1 MSGNEQPN
9 TSSSRDCRRRIWH
22 MRAIVAASALFL
34 AVVLSIWMVLEF
46 AVDDT
51 WFGTVTAFG
60 PRWVL
65 AFPLAALFVVALKV
79 SRAATAILTLSAV
92 IFVGPVLDVRFPFR
106 AGTQPPSGG
115 ALRIA
120 TYNAARLP
128 EPGILQEVAEGE
140 GVALI
145 ACQEWPPTAAGPRAI
160 GNSWH
165 SVTRGGLLIASQ
177 HPVGVVGELRSEFDP
192 WRTVAL
198 ACELQLAGRSWR
210 IVCVHLATPRP
221 GLEAVRQ
228 HGLAGTKE
236 LDRWNRL
243 RSDESRRVR
252 TWCDE
257 LNADIVLGD
266 FNMVES
272 SVIYRRDWSTKT
284 NSFSTAGSGLGWTKV
299 TPWLG
304 GVRIDHILCNR
315 KMSVQRAKL
324 SPAHGSDH
332 RPLVAAIG
340 LSDDT
345 SVLASQ

>member
-1 MSGNEQPN
+1 MSGNEH
-9 TSSSRDCRRRIWH
+9 SRAASVQVGRRRIWLK
-22 MRAIVAASALFL
+22 RTIVAASALLL
-34 AVVLSIWMVLEF
+34 AVVLSLWMVLEF
-46 AVDDT
+46 AVDAT
-51 WFGTVTAFG
+51 WFGTLVAFG
-60 PRWVL
+60 PRWIL
-65 AFPLAALFVVALKV
+65 AFPLGALFFVATKV

-128 EPGILQEVAEGE
+128 DPGILQEVAEGE

-145 ACQEWPPTAAGPRAI
+145 ACQEWPPTAAGRRAI

-177 HPVGVVGELRSEFDP
+177 HPVGFVGELRSAFDP

-221 GLEAVRQ
+221 GLDAVRQ

-257 LNADIVLGD
+257 LDADIVLGD

-272 SVIYRRDWSTKT
+272 SVIYRRDWGTRT
-284 NSFSTAGSGLGWTKV
+284 NAFAIAPSGLGWTKV

-304 GVRIDHILCNR
+304 GVRIDHILCDR
-315 KMSVQRAKL
+315 KMSVQRATL

-332 RPLVAAIG
+332 RPLVASIG